1 MLLKTRLLSKPGGMA
16 CLEAVGFV
24 KDATGEFLV
33 CDHVSEHAA
42 EVKKMLE
49 EALTRWGHA

>member
-24 KDATGEFLV
+24 KDSTGEFLV

-49 EALTRWGHA
+49 EALARWGHA